1 MSTLSAIP
9 LGEDFDYQKPNRLA
23 YAYEASNSESADIRE
38 EDTSTSSISCHTWT
52 SCLAY
57 NRTSRA
63 LGTGYFDQILFLDEA
78 VKPTTDDVDDDQL
91 LEHLPAFSGAE
102 SRRSPHLHVRLSTTC
117 SLGNQ
122 FLDGAHSPIA
132 CLHASAAPPS

>member
-1 MSTLSAIP
+1 MP
-9 LGEDFDYQKPNRLA
+9 LGEDCDYQRPNRLA

-38 EDTSTSSISCHTWT
+38 DDTSISGISCHTWT

-63 LGTGYFDQILFLDEA
+63 LGTGYFDQILFPDEA
-78 VKPTTDDVDDDQL
+78 IKPTTDDMDDDQP

-102 SRRSPHLHVRLSTTC
+102 SRRSPATWLPHLHVRLSTTC